1 VPAPD
6 AFRSFPLGWALEFRR
21 VRTNIL
27 CYRTDDRLGRTM
39 DPLRTIARAWEELT
53 EGWRQL
59 LSRNSN
65 ALTHFVSGARKD
77 PKAGSAPD
85 FPQWGLL
92 AAETWE
98 TAGTLIVRIEVPGMD
113 KDDFD
118 VSIHGN
124 TLRIRGE
131 KRSED
136 NHHER
141 KYHLMERAYGRF
153 ERRRTSTGTKPKSR
167 TGTAF

>member
-1 VPAPD
+1 
-6 AFRSFPLGWALEFRR
+6 
-21 VRTNIL
+21 
-27 CYRTDDRLGRTM
+27 M
-39 DPLRTIARAWEELT
+39 DPLKHIARAWEELT

-65 ALTHFVSGARKD
+65 ALTHFAGGAK
-77 PKAGSAPD
+77 KTEGQSAPD

-98 TAGTLIVRIEVPGMD
+98 TAGTFIVRIEVPGME
-113 KDDFD
+113 KGDFD

-124 TLRIRGE
+124 VLRIRGE
-131 KRSED
+131 KRSEG

-153 ERRRTSTGTKPKSR
+153 ERTVSLPQNVDGTQAEVSYKDGILIVILEKTEPIPPR
-167 TGTAF
+167 QLPLR

>member
-1 VPAPD
+1 
-6 AFRSFPLGWALEFRR
+6 
-21 VRTNIL
+21 
-27 CYRTDDRLGRTM
+27 M
-39 DPLRTIARAWEELT
+39 DPLKHIARAWEELT

-65 ALTHFVSGARKD
+65 ALTHF
-77 PKAGSAPD
+77 AGSTKKTGSQQSAPD

-98 TAGTLIVRIEVPGMD
+98 TAGAFIVRIEVPGMQ

-131 KRSED
+131 KRSEGD
-136 NHHER
+136 HQER
-141 KYHLMERAYGRF
+141 QYHLMERAYGRF
-153 ERRRTSTGTKPKSR
+153 ERTVLLPQNVDGASAEVSYKDGILTVILAKTEPIPPRQLPLQ
-167 TGTAF
+167 